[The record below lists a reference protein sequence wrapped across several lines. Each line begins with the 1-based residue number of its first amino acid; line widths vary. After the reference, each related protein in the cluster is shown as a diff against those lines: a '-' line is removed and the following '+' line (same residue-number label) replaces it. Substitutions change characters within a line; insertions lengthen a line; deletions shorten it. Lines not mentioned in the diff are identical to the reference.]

1 MSDFNNENS
10 GLVIDEK
17 GKLVKPPN
25 QRPISLTTALDVRR
39 ELQRVYTDARRGNI
53 ATADATR
60 LAYILNIMKQTI
72 ETTELEARL
81 MALEQQTT
89 NERR

>member
-17 GKLVKPPN
+17 GKVVKHPK

-81 MALEQQTT
+81 MALEQQTA
-89 NERR
+89 NERK

>member
-1 MSDFNNENS
+1 MNDFDNENS

-17 GKLVKPPN
+17 GKVVRPPK

-39 ELQRVYTDARRGNI
+39 ELQRVYSDARRGNI
-53 ATADATR
+53 PTGDATR

-81 MALEQQTT
+81 IALEQQTN